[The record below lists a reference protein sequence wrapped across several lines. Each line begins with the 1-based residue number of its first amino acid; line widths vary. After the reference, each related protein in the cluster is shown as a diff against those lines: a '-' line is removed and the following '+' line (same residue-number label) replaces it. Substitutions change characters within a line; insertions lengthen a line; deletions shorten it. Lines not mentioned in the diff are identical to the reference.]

1 VGAKRL
7 SYLAW
12 LARIVQP
19 KNDAKRSLADQILA
33 GIPQILGERGVEITL
48 TKWSWVVVIEQLG
61 KSVNFDIDTGLAVL
75 DAIART
81 SYPFG
86 QPRPDAECADGLQR
100 LSDEQLSERK
110 RGARDGEGSLRAA
123 A

>member
-1 VGAKRL
+1 MAAARPPASLEHVFEVGAKRL

-48 TKWSWVVVIEQLG
+48 TKWSWVVVIE
-61 KSVNFDIDTGLAVL
+61 
-75 DAIART
+75 
-81 SYPFG
+81 
-86 QPRPDAECADGLQR
+86 
-100 LSDEQLSERK
+100 
-110 RGARDGEGSLRAA
+110 
-123 A
+123 